1 VLSAASSRFILAS
14 GRARLGDVLEH
25 LARIHGERDMI
36 SEHRSGRV
44 ISYRAASELT
54 QRWSASVAARSQ
66 PGEPVVI
73 AMPNGVDQFLMCLAV
88 ARAGR
93 IPAPVNDQMRAAEID
108 HVVADAGASLVIRSV
123 RSLRGSAPPIESS
136 TPQASDVAALF
147 YTSGTTGK
155 PKGVALTHR
164 SLLASAPAAMAPTW
178 LRSDEV
184 VAALPVA
191 HIMGFATYLSLALS
205 GVRTYSLE
213 VFDAVEVL
221 EVIET
226 RRPTGFIGVPS
237 MYRKLA
243 EVGAASRH
251 LRSIRF
257 WGSGADVMPTEL
269 VDLFKSFGATAHL
282 PLVGD
287 VGQAAFVE
295 GYGMVEVGGGVAASM
310 SLPFV
315 PASLSAGVGITL
327 PGYRTRVVDPAGRAV
342 RVGSVGE
349 LLVKGPGVLAGYWGA
364 PEATAQVL
372 DADGWLSTG
381 DLVRRGPAGVFTF
394 QGRAKQVI
402 KTGGFTVYPLE
413 VEAALEEHPD
423 VLQAAVVGI
432 PSATKGQVPAAA
444 IRLRPGA
451 RATAADVEAW
461 VGERLSRYKT
471 PRRIVVVDELA
482 SGGTGKVQKD
492 HLLELFA

>member
-1 VLSAASSRFILAS
+1 
-14 GRARLGDVLEH
+14 
-25 LARIHGERDMI
+25 
-36 SEHRSGRV
+36 
-44 ISYRAASELT
+44 
-54 QRWSASVAARSQ
+54 
-66 PGEPVVI
+66 
-73 AMPNGVDQFLMCLAV
+73 
-88 ARAGR
+88 
-93 IPAPVNDQMRAAEID
+93 
-108 HVVADAGASLVIRSV
+108 
-123 RSLRGSAPPIESS
+123 
-136 TPQASDVAALF
+136 
-147 YTSGTTGK
+147 
-155 PKGVALTHR
+155 
-164 SLLASAPAAMAPTW
+164 
-178 LRSDEV
+178 
-184 VAALPVA
+184 
-191 HIMGFATYLSLALS
+191 
-205 GVRTYSLE
+205 
-213 VFDAVEVL
+213 
-221 EVIET
+221 
-226 RRPTGFIGVPS
+226 
-237 MYRKLA
+237 
-243 EVGAASRH
+243 
-251 LRSIRF
+251 
-257 WGSGADVMPTEL
+257 MPTEL

-327 PGYRTRVVDPAGRAV
+327 PGYRTRVVDSAGRAV

-364 PEATAQVL
+364 PEATAEIL

-402 KTGGFTVYPLE
+402 KSGGFTVYPLE
-413 VEAALEEHPD
+413 VEAVLEEHPD

-451 RATAADVEAW
+451 RATAADIEAW